1 MKIACGVD
9 IIEISRIEKAIER
22 QGEKFLHTVY
32 TENEIQY
39 CESHKINKFQHYAAR
54 FAAKEALYKALSEII
69 PKENLEWTAFEITND
84 ENGKPKV
91 NINFEKIKDIDISI
105 SHCKEY
111 AVATVVAVVED

>member
-22 QGEKFLHTVY
+22 QGEKFLNTVY

-84 ENGKPKV
+84 ENGKPIEQLITEIFKKYV
-91 NINFEKIKDIDISI
+91 MSI
-105 SHCKEY
+105 VQNKNY
-111 AVATVVAVVED
+111 